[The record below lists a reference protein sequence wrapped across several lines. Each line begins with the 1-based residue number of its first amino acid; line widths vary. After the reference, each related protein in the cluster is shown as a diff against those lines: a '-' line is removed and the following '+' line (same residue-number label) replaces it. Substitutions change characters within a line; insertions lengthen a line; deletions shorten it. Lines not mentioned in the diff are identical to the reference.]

1 MTWRQSEGT
10 EDLNGRGDTCGC
22 PGDVTS
28 VVLRASS
35 CALRE
40 AGGAG
45 HRAGGSDGLQ
55 PRSPSPGPLHPW
67 GGSGHQ
73 HVTWA
78 LFLMAAH
85 VCPHFGH
92 RDVIDL
98 FGGVVVGGLVP
109 VRVSLF
115 LDGGQVTFWA
125 PFPLGG
131 PGPVITEL
139 MRLVSWTS

>member
-1 MTWRQSEGT
+1 MHAGEQ
-10 EDLNGRGDTCGC
+10 C
-22 PGDVTS
+22 TS
-28 VVLRASS
+28 ASV
-35 CALRE
+35 
-40 AGGAG
+40 GA
-45 HRAGGSDGLQ
+45 S
-55 PRSPSPGPLHPW
+55 
-67 GGSGHQ
+67 
-73 HVTWA
+73 
-78 LFLMAAH
+78 F
-85 VCPHFGH
+85 
-92 RDVIDL
+92 DL